1 MNANTFLSLVNSPM
15 QTKINI
21 KQIRINA
28 KIAQHCTAINQVG
41 RSHNLNATILRES
54 KYSHPS
60 TYLLPNVYNLFFL
73 F

>member
-21 KQIRINA
+21 KKIRINA
-28 KIAQHCTAINQVG
+28 RIAQHCVAINQVG
-41 RSHNLNATILRES
+41 RSHRLNATNLDET

-60 TYLLPNVYNLFFL
+60 TYLLPNVYLLFF
-73 F
+73 